1 MQIKHGRDKIVKYFK
16 PFYAMIFLS
25 LCAQS
30 LNGTAEAKPI
40 NNPPQ
45 CAVDSSASKPKPNSN
60 KKNEGKGTRDC
71 NGAMQKQ
78 DSGKSSPRQVARN
91 FDVTAINID
100 PLTIDD
106 DDFKRTPPED
116 WQGLVVTRETF
127 VDGNATWSM
136 WRIKNISRPIGP
148 LWLQLHDNENA
159 PFAGVIYG
167 LRRFGGTAV
176 VVDTGPKDENNNA
189 RFNYNINGGRRIDPN
204 RNFWRAGEY
213 TNAILRDLPQS
224 NGLIISIH
232 SNSPGFDGRGS
243 NCGDDNR
250 SGEISILFCNE
261 TMNPRPSRTKR
272 FPFDD
277 DDSLAIIA
285 HKNNEPASGAFC
297 SAKLQKADFNIVF
310 ENVSRS
316 DGSLSNYSLQLGLK
330 YINIE
335 TQDRGSRG
343 AGFADAK
350 RRIIRM
356 VDDVI
361 KYCTDRTY

>member
-1 MQIKHGRDKIVKYFK
+1 MKHFK
-16 PFYAMIFLS
+16 HTAAALFCLIG
-25 LCAQS
+25 AQS
-30 LNGTAEAKPI
+30 IAVGAEAAPVPKS
-40 NNPPQ
+40 PQ
-45 CAVDSSASKPKPNSN
+45 CATLKNVKFQNANFSPKVGGNKDFPNCDFLTRTAHPNKSKVPLKP
-60 KKNEGKGTRDC
+60 R
-71 NGAMQKQ
+71 
-78 DSGKSSPRQVARN
+78 
-91 FDVTAINID
+91 AINLDISAVVVN

-106 DDFKRTPPED
+106 DDFKRTQPED
-116 WQGLVVTRETF
+116 WNGLVVTRETF
-127 VDGNATWSM
+127 IDGNAAWAM
-136 WRIKNISRPIGP
+136 WRIRNISRPIGP

-167 LRRFGGTAV
+167 LKAYGGMAV
-176 VVDTGPKDENNNA
+176 VIDTGPRDENNNA
-189 RFNYNINGGRRIDPN
+189 RFNYNINGKRRIDPN

-213 TNAILRDLPQS
+213 TNAVLRDLPQS

-261 TMNPRPSRTKR
+261 TMNPRQSKTNR

-297 SAKLQKADFNIVF
+297 AANLQKADFNIVF
-310 ENVSRS
+310 ENVARS

-335 TQDRGSRG
+335 TQDRGSSG

-356 VDDVI
+356 IDDVI
-361 KYCTDRTY
+361 KYCAEPAY